1 MAIRKGNCI
10 PAGAAMRKIAAVT
23 VKSINGVSSNVYTV
37 VRQINVYSENIE
49 IVSPYEVVDINPN
62 EVDSIVIEFR
72 KEK

>member
-1 MAIRKGNCI
+1 
-10 PAGAAMRKIAAVT
+10 MRKIAAVT